1 MLKRWKRVKL
11 PQIEFDQLN
20 SNAEF
25 ILKNSKTIVFTP
37 NNTGANWLGIKN
49 ATMNMFPNEYLL
61 LPQLYSST
69 LLSKEQAIKFFKLL
83 KNKGAKFIV
92 FSGLPEYA
100 LSWIREI
107 YKLNI
112 KVGVVFHGGQ
122 SEFTK
127 SKLKQDQI
135 SAVLRLV
142 KSGEIV
148 RVGVVKKGLKETL
161 EHLTGVS
168 IHRLIPVF
176 VKPEGLRIK
185 KFNDKKIHIGIFG
198 NFSFNKN
205 RHTQVLAASLVENS
219 LIHIISPNEFGYA
232 VESDRIITHENLNK
246 ENFLR
251 LLGSMDIN
259 LYVSYS
265 ESWGQIITESISLGV
280 PCLASNNS
288 GIFDFNKKL
297 RNILLVDDYDNPFEI
312 ANQIKLV
319 LGMDLKNDYLDYLNT
334 LNMEVQKLVDEFKK
348 GI

>member
-1 MLKRWKRVKL
+1 M
-11 PQIEFDQLN
+11 
-20 SNAEF
+20 
-25 ILKNSKTIVFTP
+25 
-37 NNTGANWLGIKN
+37 
-49 ATMNMFPNEYLL
+49 

-92 FSGLPEYA
+92 FSGLLEYA

-112 KVGVVFHGGQ
+112 KF
-122 SEFTK
+122 
-127 SKLKQDQI
+127 
-135 SAVLRLV
+135 
-142 KSGEIV
+142 
-148 RVGVVKKGLKETL
+148 GVVKKGLKETL
-161 EHLTGVS
+161 EHLDGVS

-198 NFSFNKN
+198 NSSFNKN
-205 RHTQVLAASLVENS
+205 RHTQVLAASLLENS
-219 LIHIISPNEFGYA
+219 LIHIIAPNEFGYA

-246 ENFLR
+246 ENFLQ
-251 LLGSMDIN
+251 LLGSTDIN

-288 GIFDFNKKL
+288 GVFFNKKL

-334 LNMEVQKLVDEFKK
+334 LNFEVKKLVDEFKK